1 MSPSSSSS
9 STTINTEQI
18 PNWNF
23 KADYVETC
31 NCDYGCPCNFT
42 GIPTYG
48 ACRALVFFHIRTGNF
63 GNSVKLNGLEII
75 YAASWP
81 KAIHEGN
88 GTMQIYITKNADDQQ
103 RQAIVNI
110 FSGKAKG
117 DGSFALFAP
126 TFKYILDP
134 QFVDIDAKVDGR
146 KSSFSVPGII
156 DVQVENFVN
165 PVTGEEQDTKIQL
178 PKGFI
183 WKVADAAKT
192 KVMRIL
198 TPNLNFDD
206 SGKNAFYCIVEF
218 KGP

>member
-1 MSPSSSSS
+1 
-9 STTINTEQI
+9 
-18 PNWNF
+18 
-23 KADYVETC
+23 
-31 NCDYGCPCNFT
+31 
-42 GIPTYG
+42 
-48 ACRALVFFHIRTGNF
+48 LVLYHIREGNF
-63 GNSVKLNGLEII
+63 GGNIKLDGLEVI

-88 GTMQIYITKNADDQQ
+88 DIMQLYITKNADEQQ

-110 FSGKAKG
+110 FSGKAKI

-134 QFVDIDAKVDGR
+134 QYVDIDAKVDGR

-156 DVQVENFVN
+156 HVQVENFVN

-192 KVMRIL
+192 KIMRIS

-206 SGKNAFYCIVEF
+206 SGKNAFYSIVEPF
-218 KGP
+218 EKLVY